1 MAKQKKKLNWGRFGE
16 EKLLQTRIRDLGL
29 DIKGTNLDRC
39 IKRLYAELEGK
50 GLRFRPPCYLADEWF
65 CPDKMPIIGIPF
77 CLAHPK
83 LTALEEKIM
92 FEVEGSSERDCMRL
106 LRHETGHAI
115 NYAYQL
121 YKRTRW
127 RELFGPFSGRY
138 SRSYHFFPYSR
149 RFVNHL
155 EDNYA
160 QSHPD
165 EDFAE
170 TFAVWL
176 TPESNWQ
183 EKYKGW
189 GALKKLIYVDG
200 LMKKIGE
207 NGAIVESPA
216 RPPWSAVR
224 MTATLEAFYERKKK
238 MLGDEFKGFYD
249 DTLKKVFSEKN
260 NPHSEKAAKV
270 LRRHRR
276 ELVDN
281 ICKWTGHRK
290 FDAVQ
295 LINRLVSR
303 CESLGLYAEK
313 DSIISIATLVTAIAG
328 KALRISKRDTH

>member
-1 MAKQKKKLNWGRFGE
+1 MVKKKRKLNWGRFGE

-29 DIKGTNLDRC
+29 SIKGTNLEKC
-39 IKRLYAELEGK
+39 IARLYEELAEK
-50 GLRFRPPCYLADEWF
+50 GLGFRPSCYLADEWF

-83 LTALEEKIM
+83 LTRLEEKMM
-92 FEVEGSSERDCMRL
+92 FEVEGASEQDCMRL

-127 RELFGPFSGRY
+127 RELFGSFSDRY
-138 SRSYHFFPYSR
+138 SKSYHFFPYSR

-170 TFAVWL
+170 TFAVWVS
-176 TPESNWQ
+176 PHIDWEQ
-183 EKYKGW
+183 KYKDW
-189 GALKKLIYVDG
+189 GAMKKLRYIDG
-200 LMKKIGE
+200 LMKKIA
-207 NGAIVESPA
+207 NIPAVVESPV
-216 RPPWSAVR
+216 RPPWSAAR

-270 LRRHRR
+270 LRRHRK
-276 ELVDN
+276 ELVNN
-281 ICKWTGHRK
+281 ICRWTGHRK
-290 FDAVQ
+290 FDVYQ
-295 LINRLVSR
+295 LISRLASR
-303 CESLGLYAEK
+303 CDSLGLYARK
-313 DSIISIATLVTAIAG
+313 DEVIGMSTLVTAIAG